1 MTRVLVPAL
10 AAVVLGAG
18 AAAGA
23 GVSPDPKDLVISQ
36 GDLAKARDL
45 VRQLGSEAYRDRE
58 EAHAELTRMGRLARP
73 ALLDAAGTDPDPEV
87 RFRCSR
93 LLPKAAADD
102 LKARLDTFLADTEG
116 KYRHD
121 LPGWDKFAAAA
132 RDTWRVLGHPVGADR
147 GLDEKARQLFI
158 EVVKSPYNVELLR
171 ALDRTPAEAGRAVA
185 DRRMQLYAQIN
196 GQRQF
201 RGGVVTPPQPLT
213 LPDVACLLLAEAAT
227 PTSDIPRGGPFS
239 YVTGVTFL
247 QQGGAATSA
256 LSAGAGVPHA
266 EAYRRIVARW
276 METREDP
283 NDLNQL
289 SYVAGQMLRNFPQST
304 PLLRRIITTDAVQG
318 YAKGEAIRALIQGA
332 NGKNEVPFVT
342 RLLTNETLAT
352 TVWFGGPNPNQ
363 NQQHQCLVRDVA
375 LAHLVT
381 LSGQKMDE
389 YGFKAPPGQ
398 VPVAAQLHS
407 YAFTSD
413 RDRAAGMVKY
423 GFWRLKQELKDP
435 AAAEKK

>member
-1 MTRVLVPAL
+1 MTRALVSAL
-10 AAVVLGAG
+10 AAVGLWAGGA
-18 AAAGA
+18 A

-45 VRQLGSEAYRDRE
+45 IRQLGSEAYRDRE

-73 ALLDAAGTDPDPEV
+73 ALLEAAGSDPDPEV

-121 LPGWDKFAAAA
+121 LPGWDKFVAAT
-132 RDTWRVLGHPVGADR
+132 RETWRVFGHPVWADKS
-147 GLDEKARQLFI
+147 GDDKARQLFI
-158 EVVKSPYNVELLR
+158 EVVKTPYNVELLR

-196 GQRQF
+196 QRNNF
-201 RGGVVTPPQPLT
+201 RGGVMPPPQPIT
-213 LPDVACLLLAEAAT
+213 LPDVACLILAETVTPAA
-227 PTSDIPRGGPFS
+227 DVPRAGPFS

-247 QQGGAATSA
+247 QQGGPATSA
-256 LSAGAGVPHA
+256 LSANSGLPHA
-266 EAYRRIVARW
+266 EAYRRIVGRW
-276 METREDP
+276 METREEP
-283 NDLNQL
+283 NDLAQL
-289 SYVAGQMLRNFPQST
+289 CYVAGQLLRNFPQST
-304 PLLRRIITTDAVQG
+304 PLLRRIVATDAVQG
-318 YAKGEAIRALIQGA
+318 YAKGEAIRALVQGP
-332 NGKNEVPFVT
+332 NGGKNEIPFVT

-352 TVWFGGPNPNQ
+352 TVWFGGGPNQ
-363 NQQHQCLVRDVA
+363 NQQYQCLVRDVA

-381 LSGQKMDE
+381 LTGQRMED
-389 YGFKAPPGQ
+389 YGFKAPNGQ

-413 RDRAAGMVKY
+413 RDRAAAMVKY

-435 AAAEKK
+435 AAEPKK